1 MFTIHTT
8 RICDGMCSASEA
20 IAHTQQPDSCFCSVS
35 AQLQLEVKKSC
46 SNHAAEHQ
54 DRLHV
59 ARDELLDLKVHV
71 WLHLNALAAWRRSC
85 SNRSCISSC
94 VDGGV
99 SMSTCRG
106 LGQLHPGT
114 DSSKIAL
121 EKLYFAAS
129 SVDQTGSAATT
140 AAIAVPSL
148 PRGLRHCDRVRCV
161 REGPRGVTGSNS
173 SFNGPSLYPHFW
185 ITGLDNWV

>member
-1 MFTIHTT
+1 
-8 RICDGMCSASEA
+8 MCSASEA

-46 SNHAAEHQ
+46 SNRAAEHQ
-54 DRLHV
+54 DRIDV
-59 ARDELLDLKVHV
+59 DRDELLDLEVHD
-71 WLHLNALAAWRRSC
+71 WLHLHAPAVWRRSTP
-85 SNRSCISSC
+85 NRSCSSSC
-94 VDGGV
+94 VDGGA

-106 LGQLHPGT
+106 LEQLHPGT

-121 EKLYFAAS
+121 QKLSWAAS

-148 PRGLRHCDRVRCV
+148 PRGLRQCV
-161 REGPRGVTGSNS
+161 VELAFRIRPYPLSPPSGTSGGS
-173 SFNGPSLYPHFW
+173 L
-185 ITGLDNWV
+185 T